1 MIGLRILE
9 LHIDSKIPTNVM
21 KFPKNIPEQSQK
33 EQPGLEHEMHRP
45 EPITIRSNY
54 KGAEKLKNKVA
65 LITGGDSGIGRAVA
79 VHFAREGANVAIV
92 CTERERIDAEDTRKM
107 VEEEG
112 QECLTLIGDL
122 KDPTFCKLIVDLTIR
137 EFKQLDIVVNN
148 AGIHYET
155 KELADISEE
164 QLTETFEVN
173 VFSFFL
179 VTQAALKY
187 LKEGASI
194 INTASIVAYRGSES
208 LMDYAATKGAI
219 VAFTRSLSS
228 NLASKGIR
236 VNGVAPGP
244 IWTPL
249 IVSGRSP
256 AKVKGFGKDTP
267 MERPGQPA
275 ELGPAYVF
283 LACEDSS
290 YITGQVIHVNGGTI
304 INT

>member
-1 MIGLRILE
+1 
-9 LHIDSKIPTNVM
+9 M
-21 KFPKNIPEQSQK
+21 KYPENIPEQTQK
-33 EQPGLEHEMHRP
+33 EQPGLEYKMHHP
-45 EPITIRSNY
+45 APVTIRPNY

-107 VEEEG
+107 VEDEG
-112 QECLTLIGDL
+112 KECLTLIGDL
-122 KDPTFCKLIVDLTIR
+122 KDPAFCRVIVDLTIR

-148 AGIHYET
+148 AGIHYEAEALT
-155 KELADISEE
+155 DISEE

-173 VFSFFL
+173 VFSFFY
-179 VTQAALKY
+179 VIQAALKH

-249 IVSGRSP
+249 IVSGRNP
-256 AKVKGFGKDTP
+256 EKVKEFGKDTP

>member
-1 MIGLRILE
+1 
-9 LHIDSKIPTNVM
+9 M
-21 KFPKNIPEQSQK
+21 KYPKNIPEQSQK
-33 EQPGLEHEMHRP
+33 QQPGLEYKMNHP
-45 EPITIRSNY
+45 EPITIRPNY
-54 KGAEKLKNKVA
+54 KGADKLKNKVA

-79 VHFAREGANVAIV
+79 VHFAREGAKIAIV

-107 VEEEG
+107 VEAEG

-122 KDPTFCKLIVDLTIR
+122 KDPAFCRIIVDLTIR
-137 EFKQLDIVVNN
+137 EFQQLDIVVNN

-155 KELADISEE
+155 NDLTDITEA
-164 QLTETFEVN
+164 QLSETFEVN
-173 VFSFFL
+173 VYSFFH

-256 AKVKGFGKDTP
+256 EKVKGFGKDTP

-283 LACEDSS
+283 LACDDSS
-290 YITGQVIHVNGGTI
+290 YITGQVIHVNGGII